1 MEIRWLAAF
10 GIGLFLTGG
19 VQAWSILMPGP
30 AGELSTMTKVDFSL
44 PPGAPCTE
52 RYDRYQAVVEADHR
66 TGNVNEPVY
75 VEIERELSRAAAAC
89 AAGNEGEAL
98 SLIHQSE
105 ARHGY
110 HP

>member
-1 MEIRWLAAF
+1 MRVWWMAALSFALASVGCAEA
-10 GIGLFLTGG
+10 
-19 VQAWSILMPGP
+19 Q
-30 AGELSTMTKVDFSL
+30 
-44 PPGAPCTE
+44 GACRE
-52 RYDRYQAVVEADHR
+52 RLDRYQAVVGADHR

-75 VEIERELSRAAAAC
+75 AAIERELSRAAAAC
-89 AAGNEGEAL
+89 AAGRDGEAL